1 MLELLRKKQKS
12 TLIKLVFWAIIAT
25 FVGTIFLVW
34 GKGREGEKDDGSLAF
49 TVNGVPVSIGE
60 FRNVQR
66 NLALFYQNIYAG
78 SYNSELEKQ
87 LNLPQLAYEQLRDQI
102 LLQQESDRLDIE
114 VSHDE
119 VVKSIADI
127 PQFQDK
133 GVFIRDIYLDTL
145 KRQRMTSEEFEA
157 RQERALRAEK
167 TEEQIRSAATVDDS
181 DIEAEYRKRNE
192 KVNLAYVKSIP
203 AAFEARVKID
213 ETELETFYADHKE
226 EFRTPEK
233 VALRYLQFEP
243 SSYSDKVTFDEA
255 EIERYYKRH
264 INQFAIDEQVKASH
278 ILFRID
284 QNATPAVR
292 EERRKLAEKVLAK
305 AQAGEDFAQL
315 ARKYSDDGS
324 ARNGGELGYF
334 KRGMMV
340 PEFENAAFAMKPG
353 DISDLV
359 ESQYGLHIIKVE
371 GYIKADEKPLDEVR
385 DEVKQGLREEKAR
398 DLAYEMAMDAYNIN
412 RKDGS
417 LDKAATETG
426 LTIYETG
433 LFARNETVGN
443 LGAQPE
449 LAADA
454 FALGENQLARPQR
467 VGDNTIL
474 FTLKQRQPSAI
485 PPLAEVRNRVADA
498 YRKQQSKVL
507 AEKAAADL
515 LGELKAGKS
524 LSSLAK
530 KYSLK
535 EEETGLFPHSYGKFV
550 PQLGENEQLADVA
563 FTLTAK
569 EPAAPEVYEIGGNF
583 VVAALK
589 EHQEADLSKLDD
601 GMRAELKSAVLN
613 QKQRDALN
621 NRLEQLRSEAE
632 IVPSASLISLGVI
645 IKP

>member
-12 TLIKLVFWAIIAT
+12 TLIKLVFWFIIAT

-34 GKGREGEKDDGSLAF
+34 GKGRDGEKDDGSLAF
-49 TVNGVPVSIGE
+49 TVNGVPVSLGE
-60 FRNVQR
+60 FRTVQR

-78 SYNSELEKQ
+78 NYNAEMEKQ
-87 LNLPQLAYEQLRDQI
+87 LNLPQRTYEQLRDQI
-102 LLQQESDRLDIE
+102 LLQQESDRLDIDI
-114 VSHDE
+114 SHDD
-119 VVKSIADI
+119 VVKSIAEI
-127 PQFQDK
+127 PQFQQDGAFVK
-133 GVFIRDIYLDTL
+133 DIYLEAL
-145 KRQRMTSEEFEA
+145 KRQRMTSDEFEA

-167 TEEQIRSAATVDDS
+167 TEEQIRSVASVNDD
-181 DIEAEYRKRNE
+181 DIDAEYRKRNE
-192 KVNLAYVKSIP
+192 KVNLAFVKAVP
-203 AAFEARVKID
+203 AAFEAKVRID
-213 ETELETFYADHKE
+213 DAELETFYVDHQE
-226 EFRTPEK
+226 QFRTPEK

-243 SSYSDKVTFDEA
+243 ARYADQVTIDEA
-255 EIERYYKRH
+255 EIERYYNRH

-284 QNATPAVR
+284 KNATPQVR
-292 EERRKLAEKVLAK
+292 EERRKLAEKVLDMAR
-305 AQAGEDFAQL
+305 AGEDFAQL

-324 ARNGGELGYF
+324 ARSGGELGYF

-359 ESQYGLHIIKVE
+359 ETQYGLHIIKVE
-371 GYIKADEKPLDEVR
+371 GYIEAAQKPLDEVR
-385 DEVKQGLREEKAR
+385 DEVKQGLRDEKAR

-412 RKDGS
+412 RKEGS
-417 LDKAATETG
+417 FDKAASETG
-426 LTIYETG
+426 LTVYETG

-443 LGAQPE
+443 LGTQPE

-485 PPLAEVRNRVADA
+485 PPLAEVKNRVADA

-507 AEKAAADL
+507 AEKAAAEL

-530 KYSLK
+530 KYDLK
-535 EEETGLFPHSYGKFV
+535 EEETGLFPRSYGKFV
-550 PQLGENEQLADVA
+550 PRLGENENLAEAA
-563 FTLTAK
+563 FTLSK
-569 EPAAPEVYEIGGNF
+569 EAPAAPEVYEIGGMF

-589 EHQEADLSKLDD
+589 EHEMADMTKLDD
-601 GMRAELKSAVLN
+601 SMRAELKSAVLS
-613 QKQRDALN
+613 QKQQDALN
-621 NRLEQLRSEAE
+621 DRLEQLRSEAE
-632 IVPSASLISLGVI
+632 IVPSASLLSLGVI

>member
-12 TLIKLVFWAIIAT
+12 TLIKLVFWFIIAT

-34 GKGREGEKDDGSLAF
+34 GKGRDGEKDDGSLAF
-49 TVNGVPVSIGE
+49 TVNGVQVSLGE
-60 FRNVQR
+60 FRTVQR

-78 SYNSELEKQ
+78 SYNSEMEKQ
-87 LNLPQLAYEQLRDQI
+87 LNLPQRAYEQLRDQI

-114 VSHDE
+114 VSHDD
-119 VVKSIADI
+119 VVKSIAEI
-127 PQFQDK
+127 PQFQQNGAFVK
-133 GVFIRDIYLDTL
+133 DIYLNAL
-145 KRQRMTSEEFEA
+145 KRQRMTSDEFET

-167 TEEQIRSAATVDDS
+167 TEEQIRSVATVDDN

-192 KVNLAYVKSIP
+192 KVNLAFVKAAP
-203 AAFEARVKID
+203 ATFEAKVKID
-213 ETELETFYADHKE
+213 DASLETFYADHKE

-233 VALRYLQFEP
+233 VSLRYLQFEP
-243 SSYSDKVTFDEA
+243 ARYTEQVTFDEA

-284 QNATPAVR
+284 KNATAQVR
-292 EERRKLAEKVLAK
+292 EERRKLAEKVLDK
-305 AQAGEDFAQL
+305 ARAGEDFAQL

-324 ARNGGELGYF
+324 ARSGGELGYF

-340 PEFENAAFAMKPG
+340 PEFENAAFSMKPG

-359 ESQYGLHIIKVE
+359 ETQYGLHIIKVE
-371 GYIKADEKPLDEVR
+371 GYVKPGEKKLEEVR
-385 DEVKQGLREEKAR
+385 DEVKEGLRAEKAR
-398 DLAYEMAMDAYNIN
+398 DLAYETAMDAYNIN
-412 RKDGS
+412 RKEGS

-433 LFARNETVGN
+433 LFARNENVGN

-449 LAADA
+449 VSAEA
-454 FALGENQLARPQR
+454 FALSENQLARPQR
-467 VGDNTIL
+467 VGDNAIL
-474 FTLKQRQPSAI
+474 FALKQRQPSAI

-507 AEKAAADL
+507 AEKTAAEL
-515 LGELKAGKS
+515 LGELKAGKG
-524 LSSLAK
+524 LPRLAK
-530 KYSLK
+530 QYGLK
-535 EEETGLFPHSYGKFV
+535 EEETGLFPRSYGKFV
-550 PQLGENEQLADVA
+550 PGLGENEQLADAA
-563 FTLTAK
+563 FTLTK
-569 EPAAPEVYEIGGNF
+569 ETPAAPEVYEIGGMF

-589 EHQEADLSKLDD
+589 AQEEADMGKLDD
-601 GMRAELKSAVLN
+601 SKRAELKTAVLN
-613 QKQRDALN
+613 QKQQDALKT
-621 NRLEQLRSEAE
+621 RLEQLRTEAE
-632 IVPSASLISLGVI
+632 IVPSASLLSLGVI